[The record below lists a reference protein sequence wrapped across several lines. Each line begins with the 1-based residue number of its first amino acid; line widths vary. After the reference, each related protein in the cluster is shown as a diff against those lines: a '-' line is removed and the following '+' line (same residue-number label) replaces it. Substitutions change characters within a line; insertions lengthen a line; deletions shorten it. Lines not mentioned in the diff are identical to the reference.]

1 MTSNEP
7 PANNNDDGFQQLSFF
22 AAPSNSDAESVD
34 DPIESKPSE
43 EKQDVHEAIE
53 AKAAIATDELAT
65 EAKLSEPAKKTRAK
79 SKIVKPASTSEREE
93 DTAALTEAKEEL
105 AKLPAVAISLPASNA
120 NDSRRTVIMNV
131 TEPELKIDFEASL
144 AELETVVKE
153 LDGEVKL
160 EKALQLF
167 EQGIKLSVECEQFI
181 KGAEAKI
188 EILKKQADGSLATEV
203 FQGERVDLDD

>member
-1 MTSNEP
+1 VLN
-7 PANNNDDGFQQLSFF
+7 
-22 AAPSNSDAESVD
+22 
-34 DPIESKPSE
+34 
-43 EKQDVHEAIE
+43 
-53 AKAAIATDELAT
+53 
-65 EAKLSEPAKKTRAK
+65 
-79 SKIVKPASTSEREE
+79 
-93 DTAALTEAKEEL
+93 EAKEEL
-105 AKLPAVAISLPASNA
+105 ANLPAT
-120 NDSRRTVIMNV
+120 NDFRRTVIMNV

-188 EILKKQADGSLATEV
+188 EILKKQADGSLATDI

>member
-7 PANNNDDGFQQLSFF
+7 PPNKNDDGFEQLSFF
-22 AAPSNSDAESVD
+22 AAASSEAKTVEVISDAPEVIEAKIVVADSAAESVK
-34 DPIESKPSE
+34 ISESDK
-43 EKQDVHEAIE
+43 I
-53 AKAAIATDELAT
+53 
-65 EAKLSEPAKKTRAK
+65 SEPAKKSRSKKAAK
-79 SKIVKPASTSEREE
+79 S
-93 DTAALTEAKEEL
+93 DTTVVTEIIEEL
-105 AKLPAVAISLPASNA
+105 AKLPEAAIQPSSNA
-120 NDSRRTVIMNV
+120 NESRRTVIMNV

-181 KGAEAKI
+181 KGAESKI
-188 EILKKQADGSLATEV
+188 EILKRQADGSLATEV

>member
-7 PANNNDDGFQQLSFF
+7 PPNKNDDGFEQLSFF
-22 AAPSNSDAESVD
+22 AAPS
-34 DPIESKPSE
+34 SE
-43 EKQDVHEAIE
+43 AKAVEVKQDIAEVMPDAPEVIE
-53 AKAAIATDELAT
+53 AKEVLGESAPESVKISESDKISESV
-65 EAKLSEPAKKTRAK
+65 KIPEPAKKSRSKKAAK
-79 SKIVKPASTSEREE
+79 PDA
-93 DTAALTEAKEEL
+93 TAATEIKEEL
-105 AKLPAVAISLPASNA
+105 AKLPEAAILPSSNA

-181 KGAEAKI
+181 KGAESKI

>member
-1 MTSNEP
+1 MTNNDSP
-7 PANNNDDGFQQLSFF
+7 PTKNDDGFEQLSFF
-22 AAPSNSDAESVD
+22 G
-34 DPIESKPSE
+34 
-43 EKQDVHEAIE
+43 
-53 AKAAIATDELAT
+53 T
-65 EAKLSEPAKKTRAK
+65 
-79 SKIVKPASTSEREE
+79 PASEAEPVK
-93 DTAALTEAKEEL
+93 TAALEPATAEPVAVEPVAVEPASKKPKGKSKAIKEAAPIKEEL
-105 AKLPAVAISLPASNA
+105 AKLPALAHPNNSS
-120 NDSRRTVIMNV
+120 DSRRTIIMNV

>member
-7 PANNNDDGFQQLSFF
+7 PPNNNDDGFQQLSFF
-22 AAPSNSDAESVD
+22 AVPSSEAKAVEVMPYAPEVIEEKEVAAESAAESVKI
-34 DPIESKPSE
+34 P
-43 EKQDVHEAIE
+43 
-53 AKAAIATDELAT
+53 
-65 EAKLSEPAKKTRAK
+65 EPAKKSRSKKAAK
-79 SKIVKPASTSEREE
+79 PDA
-93 DTAALTEAKEEL
+93 TAVTEIKEEL
-105 AKLPAVAISLPASNA
+105 AKLPEAAILPSSNA

-181 KGAEAKI
+181 KGAESKI